1 MLLTF
6 SNIFIVMLTAGW
18 DTFLFIHS
26 LSPSFSLCVL
36 AYKRPHPSILCA
48 QTPHSY
54 DLQEQRANES
64 YRISGASVFV
74 TESEYKHNSHTTLI
88 ILEPSHF
95 FQLRVLFCLLHFIH
109 HSESYTGCR
118 ENEKPKKRCCR
129 RRRRRKITLRNSL
142 WKPYFCWKTNSKG
155 SNSTAFVK

>member
-1 MLLTF
+1 M
-6 SNIFIVMLTAGW
+6 
-18 DTFLFIHS
+18 
-26 LSPSFSLCVL
+26 

-109 HSESYTGCR
+109 HTRDAEKMKNKKNDVAEEEEEEKLHYEIHY
-118 ENEKPKKRCCR
+118 ENHIFVEKRTQRVQIRRHLSNRKKWLDK
-129 RRRRRKITLRNSL
+129 RKIE
-142 WKPYFCWKTNSKG
+142 
-155 SNSTAFVK
+155 